1 MSIVNCFNKLVLLM
15 SIKVCFQLITMVIW
29 LNFDLGEFETLCK
42 NYCVL
47 DSSLERQVRSK
58 ISSKD

>member
-1 MSIVNCFNKLVLLM
+1 M